1 MMKLTNRS
9 FAMEHFNP
17 NAPLSAVD
25 PADVQAV
32 WRLILK
38 ASPGS
43 ANPIGEAQGAEECAP
58 NTSIGIGL
66 IAQNCSAGAD
76 VYAVFFRASLL
87 GQVFRQGLLSPWQQD
102 GDLSP
107 VVFQVIATIPAGSLQ
122 GFDTE
127 AFLSRLRDMSDVH

>member
-1 MMKLTNRS
+1 
-9 FAMEHFNP
+9 MEHFDP

-32 WRLILK
+32 WRFMHK
-38 ASPGS
+38 ASPGQ
-43 ANPIGEAQGAEECAP
+43 ADPIGEVQGGQACAP
-58 NTSIGIGL
+58 NMSIGLSL

-76 VYAVFFRASLL
+76 VPAVFFRASLL
-87 GQVFRQGLLSPWQQD
+87 GQLFRQGLLAPWQQD

-122 GFDTE
+122 GFDLE
-127 AFLSRLRDMSDVH
+127 DLLSRLRDMNDVR